1 MKHGRNHLY
10 QLDKL
15 RHTSTQAPSEGQT
28 RMDLLEFLS
37 NLGSA
42 LDGFNTSGQK
52 PRRVFTRGFVVTC
65 VFVAIIE
72 LFILNQ
78 IYSGHP

>member
-1 MKHGRNHLY
+1 
-10 QLDKL
+10 
-15 RHTSTQAPSEGQT
+15 
-28 RMDLLEFLS
+28 MDLLEFLS